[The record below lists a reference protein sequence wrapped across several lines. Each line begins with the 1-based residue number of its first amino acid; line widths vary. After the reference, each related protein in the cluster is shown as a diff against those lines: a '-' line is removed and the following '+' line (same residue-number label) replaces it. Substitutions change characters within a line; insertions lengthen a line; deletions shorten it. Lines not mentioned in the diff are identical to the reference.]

1 MRMLWRTKIGCL
13 AIVVGASAL
22 TGCDQNKTDENA
34 LLMDEVSTLRTALKD
49 ENSAHRQEVAEL
61 REELRALKQQPAVAP
76 QAGANPFDAIPGV
89 TTQVTDKQITASIA
103 SDLLFDSGSTRLKSA
118 AKSSLDQVASLL
130 KGNYNG
136 QYILIAGHTDTDPIR
151 KSGHKTNWHL
161 GFERGF
167 AVSEYLISRGVPADR
182 IGIESYGPYRGK
194 GSKAKSRR
202 VDIIVV
208 AG

>member
-1 MRMLWRTKIGCL
+1 MRMSWRTTLGCL
-13 AIVVGASAL
+13 MIAGAAAL
-22 TGCDQNKTDENA
+22 TGCDQDKTDEKA
-34 LLMDEVSTLRTALKD
+34 LLMDEVNTLRTALKD
-49 ENSAHRQEVAEL
+49 ENAAHRQEVAEL
-61 REELRALKQQPAVAP
+61 REELRGLKQSNEP
-76 QAGANPFDAIPGV
+76 QAGANPFDSIPGV

-103 SDLLFDSGSTRLKSA
+103 SDLLFDSGSTRLKAA
-118 AKSSLDQVASLL
+118 AKRSLDQVASLL
-130 KGNYNG
+130 KADYSG
-136 QYILIAGHTDTDPIR
+136 QYVLIAGHTDSDPIR

-182 IGIESYGPYRGK
+182 IGIESYGPHRGK